1 MRRAGTAFVAAAAL
15 VLAGC
20 GTDDDPQP
28 TPSVAPSFAPG
39 AEGIGDPY
47 FPTYGNGGYDV
58 SAYALKLRYDPASGK
73 LSGTATIAA
82 TATQHLPRYN
92 FDLAHLPAQK
102 VTGDGQAAQSKAE
115 GNELVVT
122 PATGIVTGRP
132 FTVVVTY
139 SGEPEQVP

>member
-58 SAYALKLRYDPASGK
+58 AAYDLKLRYDPASGQ

-82 TATQHLPRYN
+82 TATQDLASFS
-92 FDLAHLPAQK
+92 FDLAHLAAQK
-102 VTGDGQAAQSKAE
+102 VTVDGQAAQSRPD

-122 PATGIVTGRP
+122 PATGIVNGRP

-139 SGEPEQVP
+139 SGEPGQVP